1 MRVKELLVGVRG
13 WGDALGSKLEGR
25 ARESERL
32 RLWKGM
38 VVGNFRV
45 KDKTMNWVARVRWRL
60 GSH

>member
-1 MRVKELLVGVRG
+1 MLWGVSWKG
-13 WGDALGSKLEGR
+13 G